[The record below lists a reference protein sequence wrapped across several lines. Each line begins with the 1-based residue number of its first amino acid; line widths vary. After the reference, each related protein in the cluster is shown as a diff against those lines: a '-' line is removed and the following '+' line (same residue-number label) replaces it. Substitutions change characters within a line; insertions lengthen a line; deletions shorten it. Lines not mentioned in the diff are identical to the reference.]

1 MLVYFILLFRVTD
14 EATLITFK
22 NSQSALR
29 AVAFTGQEV
38 HTSIPMIICDST
50 HFRWTMYQLML
61 S

>member
-1 MLVYFILLFRVTD
+1 MLVYFILFRVTD

-29 AVAFTGQEV
+29 AIAFTGQEV